1 MNPSYVLLVALLVAA
16 TAAIYGTYLYMLDK
30 AKDFHTEDVAAAAVK
45 AMLDLEPGQSK
56 TAHVAIP
63 HDTTLKIC
71 PDNECHCGAPT
82 CIAVTSPTTAAV
94 IGTTAEVIIQPGNTP
109 QTEYVLPAGTYVIKA
124 RAELPDLEKITICRV
139 AYQAVVDAQ
148 KLIIK
153 GCNAVVDEIINRLR
167 DIASESP
174 EISSW
179 LDPSLLEY
187 LRELGYALCEKGG
200 DVPKFI
206 YGYFCV
212 KKKIYL
218 EVTPT

>member
-30 AKDFHTEDVAAAAVK
+30 AKDFHTEDVAAAVK
-45 AMLDLEPGQSK
+45 ALLDLEPGQSK

-63 HDTTLKIC
+63 HGTTLKIC
-71 PDNECHCGAPT
+71 PDKECHCGAPT
-82 CIAVTSPTTAAV
+82 CIAVTGPTTATV
-94 IGTTAEVIIQPGNTP
+94 IGTTAEVIIQPSKI
-109 QTEYVLPAGTYVIKA
+109 PAGTYIIKA
-124 RAELPDLEKITICRV
+124 RAEPPDLEKITMCRV

-148 KLIIK
+148 KLITK
-153 GCNAVVDEIINRLR
+153 GCNAAVDEIINRIKN
-167 DIASESP
+167 IASASP

-179 LDPSLLEY
+179 LDSSLLQN
-187 LRELGYALCEKGG
+187 LREQGYALCEKGE

-206 YGYFCV
+206 YGYFCI

-218 EVTPT
+218 EVMPT

>member
-45 AMLDLEPGQSK
+45 ALLDLEPGQSK

-71 PDNECHCGAPT
+71 PDKECHCGAPT
-82 CIAVTSPTTAAV
+82 CIVAAGPTTATV
-94 IGTTAEVIIQPGNTP
+94 IGTTAEVIIQPGDTP
-109 QTEYVLPAGTYVIKA
+109 QTEYVLPAGTYIIKA

-148 KLIIK
+148 KLITK
-153 GCNAVVDEIINRLR
+153 GCNAAVDEIINRLSNITSAFP
-167 DIASESP
+167 D
-174 EISSW
+174 ISSW
-179 LDPSLLEY
+179 LDPSLLEN
-187 LRELGYALCEKGG
+187 LREQGYALCEKGG

>member
-1 MNPSYVLLVALLVAA
+1 MNPSYVLLAALLVAA

-30 AKDFHTEDVAAAAVK
+30 AKDFHTEDVAAAVK
-45 AMLDLEPGQSK
+45 ALLDLEPGQSK

-63 HDTTLKIC
+63 HGTTLKIC
-71 PDNECHCGAPT
+71 PDKECHCGAPT
-82 CIAVTSPTTAAV
+82 CIAVTGPTTATV
-94 IGTTAEVIIQPGNTP
+94 IGTTAEVIIQPSKTP
-109 QTEYVLPAGTYVIKA
+109 QTEYVLPAGTYIIKA
-124 RAELPDLEKITICRV
+124 HAEPPDLEKITICRV

-148 KLIIK
+148 KLISK
-153 GCNAVVDEIINRLR
+153 GCNAAVNEIINRIEN
-167 DIASESP
+167 IASTSP

-179 LDPSLLEY
+179 LDSSLLQKQVS
-187 LRELGYALCEKGG
+187 ALCEKGE

-206 YGYFCV
+206 YGYFCI

>member
-30 AKDFHTEDVAAAAVK
+30 AKDFHTEDVAAAVK
-45 AMLDLEPGQSK
+45 ALLDLEPGQSK

-63 HDTTLKIC
+63 HGTTLKIC
-71 PDNECHCGAPT
+71 PDKECHCGAPT
-82 CIAVTSPTTAAV
+82 CIAVTGPTTATV
-94 IGTTAEVIIQPGNTP
+94 IGTTAEVIIQPSKTL
-109 QTEYVLPAGTYVIKA
+109 QTEYVLPAGTYIIKA
-124 RAELPDLEKITICRV
+124 RAEPPDLENITMCRV

-148 KLIIK
+148 KLITK
-153 GCNAVVDEIINRLR
+153 GCNAAVDEIINR
-167 DIASESP
+167 IKNIVSASP
-174 EISSW
+174 EISS
-179 LDPSLLEY
+179 LLQN
-187 LRELGYALCEKGG
+187 LREQGYAQCEKGE

-206 YGYFCV
+206 YSYFCI

>member
-45 AMLDLEPGQSK
+45 ALLDLEPGQSK

-71 PDNECHCGAPT
+71 PDKECHCGAPT
-82 CIAVTSPTTAAV
+82 CIVAAGPTTATV
-94 IGTTAEVIIQPGNTP
+94 IGTTAEVIIQPGDTP
-109 QTEYVLPAGTYVIKA
+109 QTEYVLPAGTYIIKA

-148 KLIIK
+148 KLISG
-153 GCNAVVDEIINRLR
+153 GCRAVVDEIINRLSNITSAFP
-167 DIASESP
+167 D
-174 EISSW
+174 ISSW
-179 LDPSLLEY
+179 LDPSLLEN
-187 LRELGYALCEKGG
+187 LREQGYALCEKGG

>member
-30 AKDFHTEDVAAAAVK
+30 AKDFHTEDVAAAVK
-45 AMLDLEPGQSK
+45 ALLDLEPGQSK

-63 HDTTLKIC
+63 HGTTLKIC
-71 PDNECHCGAPT
+71 PDKECHCGAPT
-82 CIAVTSPTTAAV
+82 CIVVTGPTTATV
-94 IGTTAEVIIQPGNTP
+94 IGTTAEVIIQPGKTP
-109 QTEYVLPAGTYVIKA
+109 QTEYVLPAGTYIIKA
-124 RAELPDLEKITICRV
+124 RAEPPDLEKITMCRV

-148 KLIIK
+148 KLISK
-153 GCNAVVDEIINRLR
+153 GCNAAVDEIINQLSN
-167 DIASESP
+167 IASASP
-174 EISSW
+174 
-179 LDPSLLEY
+179 DTFSLLQN
-187 LRELGYALCEKGG
+187 LREQGYALCEKGE

-206 YGYFCV
+206 YGYFCI

>member
-1 MNPSYVLLVALLVAA
+1 MNPSYVLLAALLIAA

-30 AKDFHTEDVAAAAVK
+30 AKDFHTEDVAAAVK
-45 AMLDLEPGQSK
+45 ALLDLEPGQSK

-63 HDTTLKIC
+63 HGTTLKIC
-71 PDNECHCGAPT
+71 PDKECHCGAPT
-82 CIAVTSPTTAAV
+82 CIAATGPTTATV

-124 RAELPDLEKITICRV
+124 RAEPPDLEKITMCRV
-139 AYQAVVDAQ
+139 AYQAVVDTQ
-148 KLIIK
+148 KLIPE
-153 GCNAVVDEIINRLR
+153 GCNAVVNEIINRIEN
-167 DIASESP
+167 IASTSP
-174 EISSW
+174 EISS
-179 LDPSLLEY
+179 LLQNLKEQA
-187 LRELGYALCEKGG
+187 YALCEKGE

-206 YGYFCV
+206 YGYFCI

>member
-30 AKDFHTEDVAAAAVK
+30 AKDFHREDVAAAVK
-45 AMLDLEPGQSK
+45 ALLDLEPGQSK

-63 HDTTLKIC
+63 HGTTLKIC
-71 PDNECHCGAPT
+71 SDNECRCGAPT
-82 CIAVTSPTTAAV
+82 CIVVTGPTTATV
-94 IGTTAEVIIQPGNTP
+94 IGTTAEVIIQPGKTP
-109 QTEYVLPAGTYVIKA
+109 QTEYVLPAGTYIIKA
-124 RAELPDLEKITICRV
+124 RAEPPDLENITMCRV

-153 GCNAVVDEIINRLR
+153 GCNAVVDEIINRLSN
-167 DIASESP
+167 IASASP
-174 EISSW
+174 VISSW
-179 LDPSLLEY
+179 LDSSLLQN
-187 LRELGYALCEKGG
+187 LREQGYAQCEKGE

-206 YGYFCV
+206 YGYFCI

>member
-30 AKDFHTEDVAAAAVK
+30 AKDFHTEDVAAAVK
-45 AMLDLEPGQSK
+45 ALLDLEPGQSK

-63 HDTTLKIC
+63 HGTTLKIC
-71 PDNECHCGAPT
+71 PDKECRCGAPT
-82 CIAVTSPTTAAV
+82 CIAVTGPTTATV
-94 IGTTAEVIIQPGNTP
+94 IGTTAEVIIQPSKTP
-109 QTEYVLPAGTYVIKA
+109 QTEYVLPTGTYIIKA
-124 RAELPDLEKITICRV
+124 RAEPPDLEKIIMCRV

-148 KLIIK
+148 KLITK
-153 GCNAVVDEIINRLR
+153 GCNAAVDEIINRIKN
-167 DIASESP
+167 IASASQD
-174 EISSW
+174 ISSW
-179 LDPSLLEY
+179 LDSSLLQN
-187 LRELGYALCEKGG
+187 LREQGYALCEKGE

-206 YGYFCV
+206 YGYFCI

>member
-30 AKDFHTEDVAAAAVK
+30 AKDFHTEDVAAAVK
-45 AMLDLEPGQSK
+45 ALLDLEPGQSK

-63 HDTTLKIC
+63 HGTTLKIC
-71 PDNECHCGAPT
+71 PDKECHCGAPT
-82 CIAVTSPTTAAV
+82 CIAVTGPTTATV
-94 IGTTAEVIIQPGNTP
+94 IGTTAEVIIQPSKTL
-109 QTEYVLPAGTYVIKA
+109 QTEYVLPAGTYIIKT
-124 RAELPDLEKITICRV
+124 RAEPPDLEKITMCRV

-148 KLIIK
+148 KLITK
-153 GCNAVVDEIINRLR
+153 GCNAAVDEIINR
-167 DIASESP
+167 IKNIVSASP
-174 EISSW
+174 EISS
-179 LDPSLLEY
+179 LLQN
-187 LRELGYALCEKGG
+187 LREQGYAQCEKGE

-206 YGYFCV
+206 YSYFCI

>member
-30 AKDFHTEDVAAAAVK
+30 AKDFHTEDVAAAVK
-45 AMLDLEPGQSK
+45 ALLDLEPGQSK

-63 HDTTLKIC
+63 HGTTLKIC
-71 PDNECHCGAPT
+71 PDKECHCGAPT
-82 CIAVTSPTTAAV
+82 CIAVTGPTTATV
-94 IGTTAEVIIQPGNTP
+94 IGTTAEVITP
-109 QTEYVLPAGTYVIKA
+109 QTEYVLPAGTYIIKA
-124 RAELPDLEKITICRV
+124 RAEPPDLEKITMCRV

-148 KLIIK
+148 KLISK
-153 GCNAVVDEIINRLR
+153 GCNAAVDEIINQLSN
-167 DIASESP
+167 IASASP

-179 LDPSLLEY
+179 LDSSLLQN
-187 LRELGYALCEKGG
+187 LREQGYALCKKGE

-206 YGYFCV
+206 YGYFCI

>member
-30 AKDFHTEDVAAAAVK
+30 AKDFHTEDVAAAVK
-45 AMLDLEPGQSK
+45 ALLDLEPGQSK

-63 HDTTLKIC
+63 HGTTLKIC
-71 PDNECHCGAPT
+71 PDKECRCGAPT
-82 CIAVTSPTTAAV
+82 CIAVTGPTTATV
-94 IGTTAEVIIQPGNTP
+94 IGTTAEVIIQPSKTP
-109 QTEYVLPAGTYVIKA
+109 QTEYVLPAGTYIIKA
-124 RAELPDLEKITICRV
+124 RAEPPGLEKITMCRV

-148 KLIIK
+148 KLISE
-153 GCNAVVDEIINRLR
+153 GCSAVVDEIINQLSN
-167 DIASESP
+167 IASASP
-174 EISSW
+174 EISS
-179 LDPSLLEY
+179 LLQN
-187 LRELGYALCEKGG
+187 LREQGYALCEKGE

-206 YGYFCV
+206 YGYFCI

>member
-30 AKDFHTEDVAAAAVK
+30 AKDFHTEDVAAAAAK
-45 AMLDLEPGQSK
+45 ALLDLEPGQSK

-71 PDNECHCGAPT
+71 PDKECHCGAPT
-82 CIAVTSPTTAAV
+82 CIAVTGPTTATV
-94 IGTTAEVIIQPGNTP
+94 IGTTAEVIIQPGNTT
-109 QTEYVLPAGTYVIKA
+109 QTEYVLPAGTYIIKA
-124 RAELPDLEKITICRV
+124 HAELPDLEKITICRV

-148 KLIIK
+148 KLISA
-153 GCNAVVDEIINRLR
+153 GCHAVVDEIIKRLSNITSAFP
-167 DIASESP
+167 D
-174 EISSW
+174 ISSW
-179 LDPSLLEY
+179 LDPSLLEN
-187 LRELGYALCEKGG
+187 LKQQAYALCEKGE
-200 DVPKFI
+200 DIPKFI

>member
-16 TAAIYGTYLYMLDK
+16 AAAIYGTYLYMLDK
-30 AKDFHTEDVAAAAVK
+30 AKDFHTEDVAAAVK
-45 AMLDLEPGQSK
+45 ALLDLEPGQSK

-71 PDNECHCGAPT
+71 PDKECRCGAPT

-94 IGTTAEVIIQPGNTP
+94 IGTTAEVIIQPGKTP
-109 QTEYVLPAGTYVIKA
+109 QTEYVLPAGTYIIKA
-124 RAELPDLEKITICRV
+124 HAELPDLEKITICRV

-148 KLIIK
+148 KLISN
-153 GCNAVVDEIINRLR
+153 GCNAAVDEIINRLSNITSAFP
-167 DIASESP
+167 D
-174 EISSW
+174 ISSW
-179 LDPSLLEY
+179 LDPSLLEN
-187 LRELGYALCEKGG
+187 LKEQGYALCEKEG

>member
-30 AKDFHTEDVAAAAVK
+30 AKDFHTEDVAAAVK
-45 AMLDLEPGQSK
+45 ALLDLEPGQSK

-63 HDTTLKIC
+63 HGTTLKIC
-71 PDNECHCGAPT
+71 PDKECRCGAPT
-82 CIAVTSPTTAAV
+82 CIAVTGPTTATV
-94 IGTTAEVIIQPGNTP
+94 IGTTAEVIIQPSETP
-109 QTEYVLPAGTYVIKA
+109 QTEYVLPAGTYIIKA
-124 RAELPDLEKITICRV
+124 RAEPPDLEKITMCRV

-148 KLIIK
+148 KLISE
-153 GCNAVVDEIINRLR
+153 GCSAIVDEVINQLSN
-167 DIASESP
+167 IASASP
-174 EISSW
+174 DISS
-179 LDPSLLEY
+179 LLQN
-187 LRELGYALCEKGG
+187 LREQGYALCEKGE

-206 YGYFCV
+206 YGYFCI

>member
-30 AKDFHTEDVAAAAVK
+30 AKDFHTEDVAAAIK
-45 AMLDLEPGQSK
+45 ALLDLEPGQSK

-63 HDTTLKIC
+63 HGTTLKIC
-71 PDNECHCGAPT
+71 PDKECRCGAPT
-82 CIAVTSPTTAAV
+82 CIAVTGPTTATV
-94 IGTTAEVIIQPGNTP
+94 IGTTAEVIIQPSKTP
-109 QTEYVLPAGTYVIKA
+109 QTVLPAGTYIIKA
-124 RAELPDLEKITICRV
+124 RAEPPDLEKITMCRV

-148 KLIIK
+148 KLITK
-153 GCNAVVDEIINRLR
+153 GCNAAVDETINRIKN
-167 DIASESP
+167 IASASP
-174 EISSW
+174 GISSW
-179 LDPSLLEY
+179 LDTSLLQN
-187 LRELGYALCEKGG
+187 LREQGYALCEKGE

-206 YGYFCV
+206 YGYFCI